1 MAFVVLDD
9 RSGRIEANI
18 FGDVYENYRSKLT
31 KDAIV
36 FVEGE
41 VQASEY
47 DQTLKLRADRIFDIQ
62 EARHRYLA
70 VIEIALEDDD
80 FRDDVPS
87 RLKQRLTPHISN
99 GCVVSIRYRSPE
111 AAGRITL
118 SDEWRVSPTDELLLS
133 LRQEFGSQAVS
144 MKYDLPRKFA

>member
-9 RSGRIEANI
+9 RSGRIEASI

-41 VQASEY
+41 VQSSEY

-70 VIEIALEDDD
+70 VIEIAL
-80 FRDDVPS
+80 
-87 RLKQRLTPHISN
+87 
-99 GCVVSIRYRSPE
+99 
-111 AAGRITL
+111 
-118 SDEWRVSPTDELLLS
+118 
-133 LRQEFGSQAVS
+133 
-144 MKYDLPRKFA
+144 